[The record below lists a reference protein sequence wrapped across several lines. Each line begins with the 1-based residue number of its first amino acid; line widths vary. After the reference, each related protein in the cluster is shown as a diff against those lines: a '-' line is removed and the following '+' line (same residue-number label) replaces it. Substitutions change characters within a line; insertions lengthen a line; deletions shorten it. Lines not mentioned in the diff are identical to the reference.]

1 MHILS
6 VSVILASD
14 SIFVFNKYR
23 LTSTPFYGFLAP
35 HHSYMKYYITSH
47 VPAFSIEISQ
57 KTDGNKSWHQH
68 YNNPTTGLGYLYA
81 NFGNKILGNTHG
93 LYSFMNV
100 PIIHRLKFNFNVQIA
115 SGLAYI
121 TQKFDA
127 DDNYL
132 NTAIASRLNYYFNLS
147 FDTKINL
154 SRNIQLRPIVSLSH
168 FSNGAIKKPNLGLN
182 LFMAGCGFVYSF
194 NKTEIEQKNI
204 DENFSRKNYF
214 MFNYSAGSKQTF
226 AYDKTNY
233 FISSIS
239 IDYKI
244 QNNPISI
251 IYFGTDF
258 FYDNSLKMRIESQE
272 NNFNPI
278 DSYRAGI
285 HVGYDLKISRLS
297 IILQIG
303 GYCFS
308 NFNEDGW
315 MYDRLGLRYELNK
328 NISVHV
334 MLKSHL
340 EVADFVEWGVGYRFG
355 KRE

>member
-154 SRNIQLRPIVSLSH
+154 SRP
-168 FSNGAIKKPNLGLN
+168 
-182 LFMAGCGFVYSF
+182 SF
-194 NKTEIEQKNI
+194 
-204 DENFSRKNYF
+204 
-214 MFNYSAGSKQTF
+214 
-226 AYDKTNY
+226 
-233 FISSIS
+233 
-239 IDYKI
+239 
-244 QNNPISI
+244 
-251 IYFGTDF
+251 
-258 FYDNSLKMRIESQE
+258 
-272 NNFNPI
+272 
-278 DSYRAGI
+278 
-285 HVGYDLKISRLS
+285 
-297 IILQIG
+297 ILI
-303 GYCFS
+303 
-308 NFNEDGW
+308 
-315 MYDRLGLRYELNK
+315 
-328 NISVHV
+328 
-334 MLKSHL
+334 LKSIGIKEATMVTL
-340 EVADFVEWGVGYRFG
+340 MIGNKSCLKYNEGLIAIIFLSKIRLIPNMTKIE
-355 KRE
+355 ETI